1 MITQHISV
9 PVNVT
14 KVMIYYRLESP
25 CSPSTPSCVEDLSLY
40 VWETSTQSKTSAAD
54 TSNYHFIAN
63 ITTAES
69 VIELPP
75 LTQSGLYLGIR
86 DNGTCVSVS
95 RVLVY
100 YSVCEAGRQGLVRV
114 EGNSSA
120 GDTLPG
126 TCVENSV
133 STSGSGPPL
142 LQCLESGQWA
152 VLSGCQCS
160 PHFFLDNSRDLCL
173 SESFCSRLHLWLVL
187 LFVNHPHVKFNKNT
201 HACMYLVLYLNVCL
215 PLFFTAVVDG

>member
-1 MITQHISV
+1 MIVSS
-9 PVNVT
+9 
-14 KVMIYYRLESP
+14 SP
-25 CSPSTPSCVEDLSLY
+25 TNRTSAEVSLY

-63 ITTAES
+63 ISTGKS

-75 LTQSGLYLGIR
+75 LTQSGIYLGIR
-86 DNGTCVSVS
+86 DNGTCIVIS

-100 YSVCEAGRQGLVRV
+100 YLAVCEAGIQGLVRV

-173 SESFCSRLHLWLVL
+173 SESFCSRLHLWLVQ
-187 LFVNHPHVKFNKNT
+187 LFVNHPHVKF
-201 HACMYLVLYLNVCL
+201 
-215 PLFFTAVVDG
+215 